1 MTSVE
6 RILLV
11 AALALP
17 MTACGD
23 DDAATDG
30 TGTTEDMSVIDVDMD
45 TPDPGTC
52 EEYAA
57 CGGIGDCGGNVGLRL
72 PPLTETLP
80 GCTGSEGFDFPGT
93 DWCQAEVTVLIGAAE
108 WCRPCQIESEV
119 LRDNLLEVF
128 RDEPVRVVQV
138 LTQDS
143 DFGVAGQEAC
153 SRWSNTYYAPDG
165 FGDGTD
171 TFAAPGKFNLVL
183 DPAGL
188 TRVYEFGALP
198 NTLII
203 DGDGIIAARLTG
215 LEGTASNPI
224 AGLVDRVQAL
234 LDARTAE

>member
-1 MTSVE
+1 M
-6 RILLV
+6 
-11 AALALP
+11 
-17 MTACGD
+17 
-23 DDAATDG
+23 G
-30 TGTTEDMSVIDVDMD
+30 TIEVDMD

-72 PPLTETLP
+72 PPLPSALP
-80 GCTGSEGFDFPGT
+80 ACNGSESFAFPGA

-108 WCRPCQIESEV
+108 WCGPCRTESTV

-138 LTQDS
+138 LTQDI
-143 DFGVAGQEAC
+143 DFATAGQAAC
-153 SRWSNTYYAPDG
+153 DRWINDFYSVDS

-171 TFAAPGKFNLVL
+171 TFAEPGKFNLVL
-183 DPAGL
+183 DPEGL

-198 NTLII
+198 NTLLI

-215 LEGTASNPI
+215 LEGTAANPI

-234 LDARTAE
+234 LDEAAE